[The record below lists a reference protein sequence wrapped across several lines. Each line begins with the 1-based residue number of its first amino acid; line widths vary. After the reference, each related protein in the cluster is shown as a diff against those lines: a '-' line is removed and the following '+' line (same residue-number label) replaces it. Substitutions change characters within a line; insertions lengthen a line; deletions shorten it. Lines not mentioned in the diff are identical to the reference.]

1 MASDC
6 SSLDL
11 RSPESLRRRPGE
23 ARAILRN
30 LIRREISAARVA
42 LEAVQCG
49 KQLEQHVPYVN
60 HAVHILTAPTGQV
73 HLRVNCSTASG
84 EDKILDAEV
93 SLVEGSSK
101 EKASM
106 ARLALYLLVTRGRL
120 SKVVKKNNSENL
132 SVGPFLLTSEPFEMK
147 REKIEFLENN
157 EIFKASAVERLD
169 CGTDKEWSARVL
181 QVVAPRLEKIKVDS
195 VGIAHLQILE
205 LMPRL
210 RQIKYT
216 GVNDDFAWDDL
227 TPFDWN
233 DEGRSNL
240 ESNDPQ
246 DTTRPF
252 WLTDLPKDSSAG
264 LVSIWADLPRQ
275 LLLPLIVQH
284 RHTLRELTVVA
295 GLHNSGEDT
304 YDWERHWSR
313 YCDDLPL
320 RLAELL
326 ERFPLPALRLVKLC
340 REISHSEEEHALCDK
355 QLRAVRRVLGPR
367 VTVFCTN
374 CG

>member
-23 ARAILRN
+23 TRAILRN

-120 SKVVKKNNSENL
+120 SK
-132 SVGPFLLTSEPFEMK
+132 
-147 REKIEFLENN
+147 
-157 EIFKASAVERLD
+157 ASAVERLG

-181 QVVAPRLEKIKVDS
+181 QVVAPRLEKINVNS
-195 VGIAHLQILE
+195 VGIAHLQILA
-205 LMPRL
+205 LMSRL

>member
-1 MASDC
+1 MGARYPHINMASDC

-23 ARAILRN
+23 TRAILRN

-106 ARLALYLLVTRGRL
+106 ARLALYLLVTR
-120 SKVVKKNNSENL
+120 
-132 SVGPFLLTSEPFEMK
+132 EPFEMK

-157 EIFKASAVERLD
+157 EIFKASAVERLG

-181 QVVAPRLEKIKVDS
+181 QVVAPRLEKINVNS
-195 VGIAHLQILE
+195 VGIAHLQILA
-205 LMPRL
+205 LIL

-304 YDWERHWSR
+304 VSQ
-313 YCDDLPL
+313 
-320 RLAELL
+320 
-326 ERFPLPALRLVKLC
+326 V
-340 REISHSEEEHALCDK
+340 I
-355 QLRAVRRVLGPR
+355 
-367 VTVFCTN
+367 
-374 CG
+374 